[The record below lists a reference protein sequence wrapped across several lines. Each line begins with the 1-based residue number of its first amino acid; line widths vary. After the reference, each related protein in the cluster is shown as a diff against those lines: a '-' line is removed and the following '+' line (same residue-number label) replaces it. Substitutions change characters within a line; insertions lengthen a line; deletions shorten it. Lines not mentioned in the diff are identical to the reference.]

1 MSEEEPYTHTQHLR
15 LMLQAVD
22 AVISGQMSQREAA
35 KAFNIPRSTLRCHLP
50 RHETYKHKLQ
60 RTPSN
65 SRGKAIFSKK
75 EEKELVDYLVNMHR
89 CGFGR
94 TRQDFMLKLQDT
106 LNKAERKTKFE
117 NNMPSDEWFSA
128 FLERHKDTI
137 KECVIHVDT
146 EEKGLI
152 PADIFGV
159 SQQVIEEAVQSVIT
173 EAPASTVT
181 IHQSQQ
187 QHVQHH
193 HQQPQHIEISG
204 GVSPTTYHQLTV
216 QQQPHQHQT
225 LQGHTVPK
233 HELIIQSEAHHQ
245 HQDQQQQHL
254 GILHPAS
261 VVSGHQQV
269 QIAAHHTDKHIQ
281 TSQLQPG
288 HQIFVHRPT
297 PTTEILAR
305 SHTLPFQFQL

>member
-50 RHETYKHKLQ
+50 RHETYKHKVQ
-60 RTPSN
+60 KQPSN

-94 TRQDFMLKLQDT
+94 TRKDFMLKLQDT
-106 LNKAERKTKFE
+106 LNKAERKTKFDD
-117 NNMPSDEWFSA
+117 NMPTDEWFTA

-137 KECVIHVDT
+137 KECVIGVDT
-146 EEKGLI
+146 QEKGLI
-152 PADIFGV
+152 PADVFGV

-181 IHQSQQ
+181 IHQSHQQPQ
-187 QHVQHH
+187 QHHVQHHHH
-193 HQQPQHIEISG
+193 HQQPQHIEIG
-204 GVSPTTYHQLTV
+204 GSVSPTTYHQLTV
-216 QQQPHQHQT
+216 QQQQHPHQT
-225 LQGHTVPK
+225 LQGHTV
-233 HELIIQSEAHHQ
+233 Q
-245 HQDQQQQHL
+245 
-254 GILHPAS
+254 GF
-261 VVSGHQQV
+261 G
-269 QIAAHHTDKHIQ
+269 
-281 TSQLQPG
+281 
-288 HQIFVHRPT
+288 
-297 PTTEILAR
+297 
-305 SHTLPFQFQL
+305 PFQTDSPGLNVCLQYTG